1 MAIMLRLNLRAIC
14 ILLLLFVGGASL
26 PNPTRAEDRTPS
38 PGTIVA
44 LFGRDPTFCESFIY
58 SRNAVTPPSGASL
71 LDDRDGFGDLL
82 IPTQRGKPLWHVAR
96 RDGDVYQVDFD
107 SDGKTDQVLWVHGES
122 HYFSGDY
129 FVILP
134 SDADLSAKIR
144 ANADDDA
151 DVDIEEALAWAK
163 SEGVSV
169 YGGGDTPYRS
179 IRYTRFFPVVI
190 GGETLVWAYPVNSA
204 LKPAALLYRP
214 SPGGV
219 LERICEYQRVE

>member
-1 MAIMLRLNLRAIC
+1 MRAIF
-14 ILLLLFVGGASL
+14 ILLLLVVSGANL
-26 PNPTRAEDRTPS
+26 PGPARAEDKTPL

-44 LFGRDPTFCESFIY
+44 LSGRDSTFCESFIY
-58 SRNAVTPPSGASL
+58 SRSAVTPPSGGSL
-71 LDDRDGFGDLL
+71 LDDRDGYGDLL
-82 IPTQRGKPLWHVAR
+82 IPTQGGKPLWHVAQ
-96 RDGDVYQVDFD
+96 RDGDVYRVDFD
-107 SDGKTDQVLWVHGES
+107 NDGKTDQLLWVHGES

-134 SDADLSAKIR
+134 SDADLDAKIR

-151 DVDIEEALAWAK
+151 DVDIEEALAWTK
-163 SEGVSV
+163 SKGVSV
-169 YGGGDTPYRS
+169 YAGSDTPYGT

-190 GGETLVWAYPVNSA
+190 GGETLVWAYPINSA

-214 SPGGV
+214 NRGGV